1 MKEMELDSV
10 LQVIEN
16 PVRRRIIK
24 RLSQEPCY
32 ALQLSKELGLGQPLV
47 AKHLSVMEKAGLVS
61 SVMETSPNGPERKR
75 YSLAKSVSITM
86 DVAPHLFKEKAI
98 AFDPSRVEGRKSSKQ
113 TTTAAALSKRGE
125 EALAAPDER
134 EKLSL
139 ISNVLNEV
147 DHRIDSV
154 EEERV
159 NLLTIRNELM
169 SEAARIVGNFV
180 DFDVRR
186 VVFHILEEHDREVE
200 SISRSLDMREMV
212 VRSILEEL
220 ERDVFG

>member
-1 MKEMELDSV
+1 MNEMELDSV

-75 YSLAKSVSITM
+75 YSLAKGVSITM

-113 TTTAAALSKRGE
+113 TTTAALSKRGE
-125 EALAAPDER
+125 EALAAPDEK

-139 ISNVLNEV
+139 ISNVLDEV

-212 VRSILEEL
+212 VKSILEEL